1 MEQKNVINHQQFWDY
16 VSKFQGEADIK
27 DVFAKFASENNM
39 SAIASKLV
47 WSNVIKD
54 IEALFDPSIVSKYA
68 DITVDP
74 DGTAHITSPSP
85 AEESTPE
92 EGISNNSQ
100 AISNTVQQQTTQP
113 QVPVQQQ
120 APQQAPNSTI
130 FNRL

>member
-1 MEQKNVINHQQFWDY
+1 MINHQQFWDY

-39 SAIASKLV
+39 STIASKLL
-47 WSNVIKD
+47 WGSVIKD

-74 DGTAHITSPSP
+74 DGTAHITSP
-85 AEESTPE
+85 TPNDTPSQE
-92 EGISNNSQ
+92 EGISENSQ
-100 AISNTVQQQTTQP
+100 AITNTVQQTQQP
-113 QVPVQQQ
+113 QAPAPQPAVQ
-120 APQQAPNSTI
+120 APPQQAPNSTI